1 MNIEGLRQFYRL
13 AGFRVARTST
23 ADYLVPG
30 NRIYHGFP
38 IGPMPPP
45 TPDEIAASAT
55 IPAFSVSRSSMIADW
70 ASPAASGRNATVHTV
85 CSRCSGS
92 SASTWSGLKPHKP

>member
-1 MNIEGLRQFYRL
+1 MNIEGLREFYRL
-13 AGFRVARTST
+13 AGFRMARTST

-30 NRIYHGFP
+30 NRIYHGSLSVQCRSQH
-38 IGPMPPP
+38 PMRSPR
-45 TPDEIAASAT
+45 SAT

-85 CSRCSGS
+85 CGRCSGS
-92 SASTWSGLKPHKP
+92 SASA

>member
-1 MNIEGLRQFYRL
+1 MNIEGLREFYRL

-38 IGPMPPP
+38 IAPMPPP
-45 TPDEIAASAT
+45 TPDEIAALCHHPG
-55 IPAFSVSRSSMIADW
+55 ILGVEVINDR
-70 ASPAASGRNATVHTV
+70 
-85 CSRCSGS
+85 
-92 SASTWSGLKPHKP
+92 GLGGAG